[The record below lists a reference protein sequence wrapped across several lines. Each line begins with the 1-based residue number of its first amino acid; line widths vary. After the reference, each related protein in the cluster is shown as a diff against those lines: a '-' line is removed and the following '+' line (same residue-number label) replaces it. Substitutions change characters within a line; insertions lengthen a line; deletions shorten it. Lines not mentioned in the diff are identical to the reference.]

1 MTHHVQMLSPSLFP
15 VETAAGALEVRL
27 AASAAEIA
35 AAQALRHRVFFQ
47 EMGAIPSPETARTGL
62 DVDPWDDHCEHLLAL
77 ADGVVV
83 GTYRLI
89 GRRAA
94 ERVGGFYSAAEFD
107 IGPLLRE
114 PGEILELGRSCVDRD
129 WRNRGTLQLLW
140 QGLADII
147 IRRRVTILF
156 GCASL
161 PGTDPRALAP
171 QLAYLHDNHLAPL
184 ALRGRA
190 LPHRA
195 SPLHRPPDGYEPRR
209 VLHSLPPLL
218 KGYLKAGAGIGT
230 GAVIDH
236 EFNTTDVLVT
246 LKTDAMTARYQR
258 RYETR
263 AA

>member
-1 MTHHVQMLSPSLFP
+1 MHMHMPPQMPFSGCLD
-15 VETAAGALEVRL
+15 VRL
-27 AASAAEIA
+27 ARGPAEIA
-35 AAQALRHRVFFQ
+35 AAQALRHRVFVH
-47 EMGAIPSPETARTGL
+47 ELGATPSPETARTGL

-89 GRRAA
+89 GRGAA

-114 PGEILELGRSCVDRD
+114 PGEILELGRSCIDRD

-147 IRRRVTILF
+147 IRRRIGILF

-161 PGTDPRALAP
+161 PGTDPHALAP
-171 QLAYLHDNHLAPL
+171 QLAYLHDHHLAPL
-184 ALRGRA
+184 PLRARA

-195 SPLHRPPDGYEPRR
+195 APMRRPDEGYDPRQ
-209 VLHSLPPLL
+209 VAHSLPPLL
-218 KGYLKAGAGIGT
+218 KGYLNAGAGIGT
-230 GAVIDH
+230 GAVVDH
-236 EFNTTDVLVT
+236 EFNTTDVLVV
-246 LKTDAMTARYQR
+246 LKTETMTARYQR
-258 RYETR
+258 RYETK